1 MLKTI
6 SAALVAVSV
15 LAAPA
20 LAGTPGK
27 TAQAPVSQDPQAPV
41 IKAEGKRRR

>member
-20 LAGTPGK
+20 LAGTP
-27 TAQAPVSQDPQAPV
+27 ARPRLREQDHAG
-41 IKAEGKRRR
+41 ACHEGEGKSKR